1 MDPCWAGGQ
10 DADAGLTGPSDD
22 CGSLHAKDQVT
33 VLNGYF
39 VGTFPLHAATA
50 IHEIPHFPLLEIRLY

>member
-39 VGTFPLHAATA
+39 VGTFPLQPSMKSP
-50 IHEIPHFPLLEIRLY
+50 IFLF